1 VAQPATFL
9 KLRRPLVQDGALAVL
24 LAVLAFMP
32 GLSDAGTQVGDLPTR
47 PADALSV
54 ILTLATAL
62 PLVIR
67 RRWPGACLAVV
78 GTAWA
83 VTQAAAYPPSL
94 AGTAL
99 LVALYTAGAHL
110 RRRWRPAL
118 AVAVGAYVVLALVLH
133 GRGSPDTVFDF
144 VAFGLLVGACAAI
157 GAGVTTFGDQ
167 QKVQRELA
175 VVNERARIARDL
187 HDVITHHVT
196 AMVVQADAAQFQT
209 DSADVTTSLSN
220 VSDTGRRALGE
231 LRQMLD
237 VLSASSPAADR
248 TPAVGRIAD
257 LVEQVR
263 ASGQPVELVESGSPG
278 LLAGGAELA
287 AYRVVQ
293 EGLTNAM
300 KHAAGQPTVVRIAY
314 SDQQT
319 EISVTTDGPVVPPSG
334 GHGLTG
340 LRERVAVF
348 GGSLESGP
356 RAEGGFRVRARIP
369 AGGAA

>member
-1 VAQPATFL
+1 
-9 KLRRPLVQDGALAVL
+9 
-24 LAVLAFMP
+24 
-32 GLSDAGTQVGDLPTR
+32 
-47 PADALSV
+47 
-54 ILTLATAL
+54 
-62 PLVIR
+62 
-67 RRWPGACLAVV
+67 
-78 GTAWA
+78 
-83 VTQAAAYPPSL
+83 
-94 AGTAL
+94 
-99 LVALYTAGAHL
+99 
-110 RRRWRPAL
+110 
-118 AVAVGAYVVLALVLH
+118 
-133 GRGSPDTVFDF
+133 
-144 VAFGLLVGACAAI
+144 
-157 GAGVTTFGDQ
+157 
-167 QKVQRELA
+167 
-175 VVNERARIARDL
+175 
-187 HDVITHHVT
+187 
-196 AMVVQADAAQFQT
+196 MVVQADAAQFQT
-209 DSADVTTSLSN
+209 DPADVTTSLSN

-237 VLSASSPAADR
+237 VLSASSSAADR

-300 KHAAGQPTVVRIAY
+300 KHAAGQPTAVRIAY

-319 EISVTTDGPVVPPSG
+319 EISVTTDGPVVPQSG

-356 RAEGGFRVRARIP
+356 RAEGGFRIRARIP